1 MSPLYYHVAGI
12 TALASL
18 AAEQVEHCG
27 TPESGASRLRNDDDK
42 SRTNVKQ
49 RVQELAT
56 EQPLSSVTFT
66 FNLTVIQSI
75 WPLKRKSR

>member
-18 AAEQVEHCG
+18 AKEQVGHCG
-27 TPESGASRLRNDDDK
+27 TPESGPARLRNDDDK

-49 RVQELAT
+49 RVQEWL
-56 EQPLSSVTFT
+56 LSNPCLLSH
-66 FNLTVIQSI
+66 LPSI
-75 WPLKRKSR
+75 LL

>member
-49 RVQELAT
+49 RVQEWLLSNPCLLSHS
-56 EQPLSSVTFT
+56 PLI
-66 FNLTVIQSI
+66 L
-75 WPLKRKSR
+75 L